1 MKENEIEK
9 LSFEVKYVPLS
20 KILLRAFIFVAYLFP
35 LFLNA
40 QNTQPPQPYFSTYEQ
55 GLILSKNKTFNDLLT
70 KLKPGWEK
78 IKGNNEV
85 NVPLDFEKA
94 NSIKPLIHSTAY
106 IFSKSNFIGTAK
118 VNKVAF
124 WRNDDFGWGLS
135 YKKNTDKLYQS
146 EDAEPTDV
154 FCDSPI
160 DVKKL
165 EKLNEDNNE
174 FITQNTLTDAELS
187 ELVNNVKSLGAQVA
201 TTTPVEV
208 KDFKQYQERADKG
221 LWKPTDLFWDKIN
234 KENVLFS
241 IKFPDLNIRLAVM
254 ICRPAPARPYGPPFV
269 VYQTLNQTFF
279 YPVQG
284 DMNNKYFSQLI
295 NWFGDFY
302 ICMNGNQGGE
312 SDMTIYK
319 ITETGFKKISQSD
332 VLWGDD

>member
-1 MKENEIEK
+1 ME
-9 LSFEVKYVPLS
+9 S
-20 KILLRAFIFVAYLFP
+20 KMTLKPWVRFFVFFFFGFARFTI
-35 LFLNA
+35 A
-40 QNTQPPQPYFSTYEQ
+40 QDKTQPPQPYFSTFEQ
-55 GLILSKNKTFNDLLT
+55 GQILSKNKTFDDLLT
-70 KLKPGWEK
+70 KLKPDWKK
-78 IKGNNEV
+78 IKGSTEV
-85 NVPLDFEKA
+85 NVPLNFEKA
-94 NSIKPLIHSTAY
+94 NSIRPLIHSTAY
-106 IFSKSNFIGTAK
+106 IFSKSNFTGSAK
-118 VNKVAF
+118 ISKVAF
-124 WRNDDFGWGLS
+124 WHNDDFGWGLG
-135 YKKNTDKLYQS
+135 YKKNTDKLYPSPQ
-146 EDAEPTDV
+146 DTEPTDV

-165 EKLNEDNNE
+165 EKLNEGNNE

-187 ELVNNVKSLGAQVA
+187 ELVNNVKSLGAQIA
-201 TTTPVEV
+201 TATPVEV

-254 ICRPAPARPYGPPFV
+254 TCPPAPAKPYGPPFV
-269 VYQTLNQTFF
+269 VYQTLSQTFF

-284 DMNNKYFSQLI
+284 DIFYQLI

-319 ITETGFKKISQSD
+319 ITKTGFKKISQSD